1 MRFENII
8 KDQITNIQLQLLEE
22 HRLHFRETSQNV
34 CQNSENVPYKLGL
47 CAYVF
52 FNGRVQLKSMVGY
65 HVNLCKL
72 LNDKHILKIKLN
84 KKICMCLPVLC
95 WVSSTKRKTI
105 HFQMVPNI
113 VVIPNQIR
121 ENVSRDDYEK
131 SLHFLPVHIH
141 VSQIMITSNT
151 KEFRSLFIKV
161 FLSDFT

>member
-1 MRFENII
+1 
-8 KDQITNIQLQLLEE
+8 
-22 HRLHFRETSQNV
+22 
-34 CQNSENVPYKLGL
+34 
-47 CAYVF
+47 
-52 FNGRVQLKSMVGY
+52 
-65 HVNLCKL
+65 
-72 LNDKHILKIKLN
+72 
-84 KKICMCLPVLC
+84 MCLPVLC

-121 ENVSRDDYEK
+121 ENVSRDDYGK